1 MTAVVALVLALLATG
16 LKDIHE
22 RNEAIYNKKAIMSA
36 IENYLDTPA
45 SDLADDEVVNI
56 FDQQVQQIVIDSD
69 GNQVEGRMAEDVDLA
84 KEKDKPEAERNYPL
98 YVFNSPKGKV
108 YIFSVRGSGL
118 WDAIWGSIAVE
129 DDFSTIAGAAF
140 DHAGETPGLGAEIKD
155 NPSFSA
161 QFVGKKIY
169 EADGDYV
176 SVKVRKG
183 GAKDPIHEVDG
194 ISGATVTAD
203 GVSEMLYRGLK
214 NYEPYIESVQSSTK
228 TNN

>member
-22 RNEAIYNKKAIMSA
+22 RNEAIYNKKAILSA

>member
-22 RNEAIYNKKAIMSA
+22 RNEAIYNKKALLTS
-36 IENYLDTPA
+36 IESYLENPA
-45 SDLADDEVVNI
+45 DELADDEVISI
-56 FDQQVQQIVIDSD
+56 FDEQVQQIVVDSE
-69 GNQVEGRMAEDVDLA
+69 GNLVEGIMAEDIELA
-84 KEKDKPEAERNYPL
+84 KEKDKPESERNYPV

-183 GAKDPIHEVDG
+183 GAKDPVHEVDG